1 MQNSRYYT
9 ITKDIDINDKKV
21 RRLVIITPL
30 NNYTINPMSNIIID
44 IANSDEIPANSIG
57 NFFKNYKLI
66 EKDILCNKFYVE
78 KKSSNVLKLILGN
91 TSNTHTLKLRRDET
105 LGKGYIE
112 SIEVVDERKI
122 YEMKYNFQSDI
133 IPSCK

>member
-78 KKSSNVLKLILGN
+78 KKSSNVLKLVLGN